1 MTWAS
6 WTTVGIHARPG
17 TVRTE
22 EAGVIEGDLTVHT
35 TWSEGEA
42 HVAVQYTGS
51 ADWFTM
57 VGSPVP
63 CESEEASRNF
73 HQAVVEAMRDAE
85 EGGPSLQ
92 ELFNP

>member
-17 TVRTE
+17 RVRTE
-22 EAGVIEGDLTVHT
+22 EAGTIEGDLTVHT

-51 ADWFTM
+51 EDWFTM
-57 VGSPVP
+57 AGSPVP
-63 CESEEASRNF
+63 CDTEEASRNF
-73 HQAVVEAMRDAE
+73 HQAVVEAMRDGE
-85 EGGPSLQ
+85 EGGPSLR
-92 ELFNP
+92 ELFPL